1 MSLLEKL
8 QELVEVEVQKQLN
21 KYAQIIS
28 KKHDIS
34 LKLLLRDI
42 PSKIVTDQTIEQVT
56 TGQCLGITAA
66 KRQCKVS
73 GKHGGYC
80 MRHIDQKKVMKRV
93 VSTDEVV
100 ATLNPHVGHIMKE
113 CMYLVGCPACE
124 KSRGSK
130 QNLLIDI

>member
-34 LKLLLRDI
+34 LKLLLQDI
-42 PSKIVTDQTIEQVT
+42 PTKLDTEVPLA
-56 TGQCLGITAA
+56 TGQCLGVTAA
-66 KRQCKVS
+66 KKQCKHS

-80 MRHIDQKKVMKRV
+80 MRHQDQKKVIHRI
-93 VSTDEVV
+93 VSANEV
-100 ATLNPHVGHIMKE
+100 NPHVGHTMKE
-113 CMYLVGCPACE
+113 CMYMIGCPACE
-124 KSRGSK
+124 KSRGSR